1 MLFPV
6 QMNKIFFLQ
15 LIFNASML
23 LSLAIIYDLLAIRRH
38 HDRSLLHQVPSGLII
53 SLVGIILMLFSWQMA
68 PGIIFDT
75 RSILLGVSGLYFGAI
90 PTAIAMTATAVYRG
104 CTGGMGMIMGIAV
117 ILTSGVFGIA
127 WRRMRRGQLADLTWR
142 ELIGFGLAVHLV
154 MLLCTI
160 FLPGTIRW
168 QVLKNIAL
176 PVMLVYPAVTAMLGK
191 LMAGRLKRERTH
203 RQLRESEE
211 KYQNLASVS
220 PVGIF
225 RTDVG
230 GRTTYVNPMWCEI
243 SGLDAGAALGDGWL
257 QAVHPSDRE
266 LLRQGWEDAARAHL
280 PSMADYRFLH
290 ADGKV
295 VWVMG
300 RATLEKD
307 SAGQVTGY
315 VGTITDIS
323 ERRQAEEIVRASL
336 KEKEILLKEVH
347 HRVKNNLMTIIG
359 LIKMQEKKAA
369 EATENTLLLE
379 LEGRIRSMAMVHE
392 SLYKSDNLA
401 RIDLRQYIKGMVLHI
416 QAQFKTACNIRL
428 EMRAVGI
435 DVGLDIA
442 VPCGLILNELIT
454 NAFKHAFPEGG
465 ADGGDGTPE
474 VKVVTAAQDGTLI
487 LTVADNGVGFPAS
500 GDLGETQTLGLNLV
514 RMLSQQLRGRV
525 ESIGKTGTVIRVQ
538 FPLPVK

>member
-1 MLFPV
+1 M
-6 QMNKIFFLQ
+6 Q
-15 LIFNASML
+15 LIFNASLL
-23 LSLAIIYDLLAIRRH
+23 LSLAALYDLLVLRWQSRQ
-38 HDRSLLHQVPSGLII
+38 SLLRQI
-53 SLVGIILMLFSWQMA
+53 SVGIVVGTVGVIVMLASWRLE

-75 RSILLGVSGLYFGAI
+75 RSILLGMSGLFFGTV
-90 PTAIAMTATAVYRG
+90 PSVTAMVITAAYRG
-104 CTGGMGMIMGIAV
+104 LLGGAAAGMGIAV
-117 ILTSGVFGIA
+117 ILASGAIGMA
-127 WRRMRRGQLADLTWR
+127 WRYRSRRRLAAITWH
-142 ELIGFGLAVHLV
+142 ELLGIGMIIHLV
-154 MLLCTI
+154 MLTCTL
-160 FLPGTIRW
+160 FLPGPIRW
-168 QVLKNIAL
+168 RVLQNTAL
-176 PVMLVYPAVTAMLGK
+176 PVLVIYPAVTAMLGK
-191 LMAGRLKRERTH
+191 LMAGHLKREITSQ
-203 RQLRESEE
+203 QLRESEA
-211 KYQNLASVS
+211 KFQNLATVS

-225 RTDVG
+225 RTDAD

-243 SGLDAGAALGDGWL
+243 SGLDADAALGDGWL

-266 LLRQGWEDAARAHL
+266 LLRRNWEDAARAHR

-290 ADGKV
+290 ADRKV

-300 RATLEKD
+300 RATPEKD
-307 SAGQVTGY
+307 SMGQVTGY

-323 ERRQAEEIVRASL
+323 ERKQAEEIVRTSL

-359 LIKMQEKKAA
+359 LIKMQNEK
-369 EATENTLLLE
+369 TGGSPENTLLLE
-379 LEGRIRSMAMVHE
+379 LEGRIRSMAMIHE

-401 RIDLRQYIKGMVLHI
+401 RIDLRNYIKDMVLHI
-416 QAQFKTACNIRL
+416 QAQFKTAYNIRL

-442 VPCGLILNELIT
+442 VPYGLILNELIT
-454 NAFKHAFPEGG
+454 NAFKHAFPDDRVAE
-465 ADGGDGTPE
+465 GDGAPE
-474 VKVVTAAQDGTLI
+474 VKIITSAQDGMLI
-487 LTVADNGVGFPAS
+487 LTVADNGVGFPVS